1 MLQTADYLLMQNST
15 GIQHHISNM
24 PFGLLHPSESQTV
37 IPLHCEKHNDVKKNI
52 KQLSYY
58 LDGLQGTPGHLGK
71 LTSSSLG
78 VAIQHERS
86 K

>member
-37 IPLHCEKHNDVKKNI
+37 IPLHCEKHNDVKKKTSNSSVI
-52 KQLSYY
+52 IWMAYKEH
-58 LDGLQGTPGHLGK
+58 QGIWVNSPLHL
-71 LTSSSLG
+71 LG
-78 VAIQHERS
+78 
-86 K
+86 